1 MMRRL
6 RFAMAGCALLSST
19 ACLMP
24 GDCRA
29 VAIDPTSYPDSFV
42 VSLETSRGRID
53 VKAHKD
59 WAPNGAGQLY
69 TLVKENHF
77 DDARF
82 FRVVKGFVAQFGL
95 SGTPEQNEKWQSK
108 CIPDEPV
115 KHANTRGTLS
125 FASTAKPNTRSTQL
139 FFNLVDNPVLDT
151 YGGGYP
157 PVAEVVAGL
166 DVVDSLYN
174 EYGDAAPKSGSQY
187 GKEGP
192 NQDSIE
198 KLGNAYLTR
207 GWPKLDYIKTAR
219 VTQEWPA
226 R

>member
-1 MMRRL
+1 MRRL
-6 RFAMAGCALLSST
+6 RFLFAGGALLSST

-29 VAIDPTSYPDSFV
+29 VAIDPKTYPDSFV

-53 VKAHKD
+53 IKAHKA

-82 FRVVKGFVAQFGL
+82 FRVVSGFVAQFGL
-95 SGTPEQNEKWQSK
+95 SGNPERDKQWEAK
-108 CIPDEPV
+108 CIFDEPV
-115 KHANTRGTLS
+115 KHANTRGTVT
-125 FASTAKPNTRSTQL
+125 FAARSDSNTRSTQL
-139 FFNLVDNPVLDT
+139 FLNLVDNPVLDT
-151 YGGGYP
+151 YNGGYP
-157 PVAEVVAGL
+157 PIGEVVAGM
-166 DVVDSLYN
+166 DVVDSLYSG
-174 EYGDAAPKSGSQY
+174 YGDAAPRSGPQY

-192 NQDSIE
+192 NQDSIV
-198 KLGNAYLTR
+198 KQGNAYLAR

-219 VTQEWPA
+219 VTQEWPS

>member
-1 MMRRL
+1 
-6 RFAMAGCALLSST
+6 
-19 ACLMP
+19 
-24 GDCRA
+24 
-29 VAIDPTSYPDSFV
+29 V

-53 VKAHKD
+53 VKAHKA

-82 FRVVKGFVAQFGL
+82 FRVVPKFVAQFGL
-95 SGTPEQNEKWQSK
+95 SGNPERDKKWDSH
-108 CIPDEPV
+108 CILDDPV
-115 KHANTRGTLS
+115 KHPNVRGTLT
-125 FASTAKPNTRSTQL
+125 FAAASDSNTRSTQL
-139 FFNLVDNPVLDT
+139 FINLVDNPVLDT
-151 YGGGYP
+151 YNGGYP
-157 PVAEVVAGL
+157 PIGEIVAGM
-166 DVVDSLYN
+166 DVVDSLYGG
-174 EYGDAAPKSGSQY
+174 YGDAAPRSGSQY

-192 NQDSIE
+192 SQDSIRE
-198 KLGNAYLTR
+198 QGNAYLAR

>member
-1 MMRRL
+1 MRRL
-6 RFAMAGCALLSST
+6 RLLLSGSALLSST

-29 VAIDPTSYPDSFV
+29 VAIDPKTYPDSFV
-42 VSLETSRGRID
+42 VSMETSRGRID
-53 VKAHKD
+53 IKAHKD

-69 TLVKENHF
+69 TLVKQNHF

-95 SGTPEQNEKWQSK
+95 SGNPERDKPWEEK
-108 CIPDEPV
+108 CVLDDPV
-115 KHANTRGTLS
+115 KHPNTRGTLT
-125 FASTAKPNTRSTQL
+125 FAARSDSNTRSTQL

-151 YGGGYP
+151 YNGGYP
-157 PVAEVVAGL
+157 PVGEVIAGL
-166 DVVDSLYN
+166 DTVDSLYSG
-174 EYGDAAPKSGSQY
+174 YGDAAPRSGSQY

-192 NQDSIE
+192 SQDSIV
-198 KLGNAYLTR
+198 KLGNAYLAR

-226 R
+226 K